1 MEDRVLP
8 LRFRCGT
15 MCLIHVSDQA
25 RNKPIM
31 SDRPE
36 KPADDTTP
44 PIRGAW
50 HAPQDPQ
57 LWQPPAEEERSE
69 AAWRTVRA
77 LPETMSNQPE
87 VPGAWHLPE
96 PEDTTFDPEDEVP
109 VNEAAR
115 TTSAAAP
122 EDLIA
127 EILGQTRTQSAAP
140 LPEDSLPTRAEAVD
154 TLPLE
159 VEPQTEEDGLGSLA
173 ALGSLDD
180 DDDEAFNMTEY
191 YALASLEEG
200 AQQGT
205 PTDEI
210 NPADLSPA
218 ERAFYNVA
226 SEAAAELPADSTTG
240 GQAPLG
246 EDDAASIAARMAAQ
260 YANDESIT
268 ETLDATSGQ
277 EAAGYSQQYGT
288 VGLNAEP
295 QFTQQEM
302 ELAAQFRET
311 QQQVKV
317 LKQMHDAGQLDYQ
330 ELQRRLQQLS
340 ILDPQGRWWML
351 GVNTDRWYRYDD
363 TSGQWIESRPPVP
376 LDAGSP
382 RTITS
387 DLDPVDVVGGSL
399 PQLPTD
405 RQISPEE
412 FSSEYD
418 ATAYSQAQQ
427 QYYDQYGVQP
437 GDTPIPN
444 PGQPPIDPNLTQV
457 GGAFDRTS
465 LSNAD
470 PTVQNMSAVGSG
482 ATMPSASVY
491 GDQRLGDMIEMPQ
504 REVYQGEPEY
514 DLNQQA
520 PTFEGAAERE
530 RRGFLTFALVGVFAL
545 AVFGLVAAIGFFLY
559 VQNLYNNTVAPYRE
573 SIAALANYQPDFQTA
588 RILDANG
595 DLIVE
600 RTGEE
605 GDRIPVSILNG
616 EISPYFIH
624 AVVSSEDPTFY
635 ENPGF
640 DFFSVIRA
648 FLQNLGAGEVVSGAS
663 TITQQIARNL
673 VLDDNTVSAERKLTE
688 VFVALEIA
696 NTYGKTEI
704 LDIYLNESYFGNLS
718 YGAEAAAQFYF
729 DKSAAELNM
738 AESALLVGLL
748 PAPSINDPV
757 SNREQA
763 FRNMLIVVDRMIEAG
778 CLNFQHGQWADP
790 DAVFCITEDTLVDSG
805 GGNQTRLFTI
815 RPDGTYG
822 GPLSIQFAQVE
833 ASDYNPRTTETRY
846 PHFVSFVEGQID
858 AIFGPGALN
867 ERGFTVQT
875 TLIPSLQN
883 AAEQALRQ
891 SVEQYSINGV
901 QTGGVVVID
910 PTTGAIRALVGSP
923 DFNDDE
929 IDGQVDTTRTYQQ
942 PGSAIKPVLYTAAL
956 SGASPSGYLT
966 PASILWD
973 VPSRYDIGGQIYEPL
988 NFDRQYRGPVSVRTA
1003 LQQSLN
1009 IPAVKAYQFVGQ
1021 DTFVEISNRLG
1032 IDYLDNTTFGLASAL
1047 GANEVTPLDLTH
1059 AYATIANDGRF
1070 VPLFAII
1077 GIQDSSGA
1085 NVSLPERGEPRQVIS
1100 PQTAYLVQN
1109 ILSDDSARQAQF
1121 GANSLLSGAAF
1132 GLPNQRYVAAK
1143 TGTTDDENDLWT
1155 VGFTNT
1161 VAVGVWMGTVL
1172 DATATTGDLTG
1183 YRVAAPV
1190 WNAVMTAA
1198 IGRNDPG
1205 AFDVPTGVV
1214 QDTICQLTGTLAPP
1228 GSTCPSRITE
1238 IYIQDQPP
1246 PGSDEGYVQTIGIDS
1261 WTGLRANEW
1270 CPENV
1275 VQQTFADINDPFAVS
1290 WLNTSGQNI
1299 LQALGL
1305 PNNLQ
1310 SPPQQ
1315 ECQQGQPLPTIRLT
1329 NPSTD
1334 GVTVMDQLPIT
1345 GQVSAEDLQR
1355 WQILIAPINTEQFQA
1370 ITEANTNQVPTAGT
1384 TLATFDT
1391 NTVPNGSYTL
1401 RLAADS
1407 QTGGFVFDEVNI
1419 VVDNPEPTA
1428 TPFPTSTPVVP
1439 TTAPEIITPLPF
1451 PDDDEPTPTL
1461 DPFP

>member
-1 MEDRVLP
+1 
-8 LRFRCGT
+8 
-15 MCLIHVSDQA
+15 
-25 RNKPIM
+25 M

-36 KPADDTTP
+36 KPADDTTSP
-44 PIRGAW
+44 TYGAW
-50 HAPQDPQ
+50 HEPQEPQ

-77 LPETMSNQPE
+77 LPESMTDQPD
-87 VPGAWHLPE
+87 VSGGWHLPD
-96 PEDTTFDPEDEVP
+96 PEDTIFSPEDEVP
-109 VNEAAR
+109 VNETARMTSAA
-115 TTSAAAP
+115 AAAP

-127 EILGQTRTQSAAP
+127 EILGQTQTQSASP
-140 LPEDSLPTRAEAVD
+140 LPEDSLPTRAETVD
-154 TLPLE
+154 TLPLD
-159 VEPQTEEDGLGSLA
+159 VEPQAEGEGLGSLA
-173 ALGSLDD
+173 ALGALDD

-218 ERAFYNVA
+218 ERAYYNAA
-226 SEAAAELPADSTTG
+226 SEAAAELPSESTAGEGSSLG
-240 GQAPLG
+240 G
-246 EDDAASIAARMAAQ
+246 DDAASIAARMAAQ
-260 YANDESIT
+260 YASGEGAT
-268 ETLDATSGQ
+268 ETLDATTGQ
-277 EAAGYSQQYGT
+277 EPMGVGQPYGT
-288 VGLNAEP
+288 IGVDAHP
-295 QFTQQEM
+295 QYTQQDQ

-311 QQQVKV
+311 QQQVQV

-351 GVNTDRWYRYDD
+351 GVNSDRWYRYDD
-363 TSGQWIESRPPVP
+363 TTGQWIESRPPVP

-382 RTITS
+382 RTVTS

-399 PQLPTD
+399 PQIPTD
-405 RQISPEE
+405 YQVSPEE
-412 FSSEYD
+412 FSGDYD
-418 ATAYSQAQQ
+418 PTAYSQAQQ
-427 QYYDQYGVQP
+427 QYYDQYGVQT
-437 GDTPIPN
+437 GNTPVPN
-444 PGQPPIDPNLTQV
+444 PGQPPIDPNLTQI
-457 GGAFDRTS
+457 GGAFDRTT
-465 LSNAD
+465 LSSPD

-482 ATMPSASVY
+482 ATMQSASVY
-491 GDQRLGDMIEMPQ
+491 GEQRLGDMVGTPQ
-504 REVYQGEPEY
+504 NEVYQGEPQY

-520 PTFEGAAERE
+520 PTFDDAAQRE
-530 RRGFLTFALVGVFAL
+530 RRSFLTFALVGVFAL

-595 DLIVE
+595 ELIVE

-616 EISPYFIH
+616 QISPYFIH

-648 FLQNLGAGEVVSGAS
+648 FLQNLNAGEVVSGAS

-696 NTYGKTEI
+696 NTYGKDEI

-718 YGAEAAAQFYF
+718 YGVEAAAQFYF
-729 DKSAAELNM
+729 GKSAAELNM

-748 PAPSINDPV
+748 PAPSLTDPV

-763 FRNMLIVVDRMIEAG
+763 FRNMDIVIGRMVEAD
-778 CLNFQHGQWADP
+778 CLNFQHGQWANP
-790 DAVFCITEDTLVDSG
+790 DAFFCINENTLIDSG
-805 GGNQTRLFTI
+805 GGNQMRLFTI

-822 GPLSIQFAQVE
+822 GPLSIEIAQVE
-833 ASDYNPRTTETRY
+833 ASNYNPRTTETLY

-858 AIFGPGALN
+858 AIFGPGTLN

-875 TLIPSLQN
+875 TLMPSLQN

-891 SVEQYSINGV
+891 GVEQNSIYGV

-923 DFNDDE
+923 DFNSEE

-956 SGASPSGYLT
+956 SGASANGYLT

-973 VPSRYDIGGQIYEPL
+973 VPSRYDVGGQVYEPV
-988 NFDRQYRGPVSVRTA
+988 NFDRLYRGPVSVRNA

-1009 IPAVKAYQFVGQ
+1009 IPAVKAYLFVGQ
-1021 DTFVEISNRLG
+1021 DTFVEVSNRLG
-1032 IDYLDNTTFGLASAL
+1032 IDYLENTTFGLASAL

-1059 AYATIANDGRF
+1059 AYATIANDGQYL
-1070 VPLFAII
+1070 PLFAII

-1085 NVSLPERGEPRQVIS
+1085 TVTLPDRGEPRQVIS

-1121 GANSLLSGAAF
+1121 GANSLLSGASF
-1132 GLPNQRYVAAK
+1132 GLPNRDYVAVK

-1155 VGFTNT
+1155 VGFTNNA
-1161 VAVGVWMGTVL
+1161 VVGVWMGTVL
-1172 DATATTGDLTG
+1172 DETATTGDLTG

-1190 WNAVMTAA
+1190 WNAVMAVA
-1198 IGRNDPG
+1198 MGSDPG
-1205 AFDVPTGVV
+1205 AFNVPTGVV
-1214 QDTICQLTGTLAPP
+1214 QDTICELTGTLAPP

-1238 IYIQDQPP
+1238 IYIQNQPP
-1246 PGSDEGYVQTIGIDS
+1246 PDPGEGYVQTVGIDS
-1261 WTGLRANEW
+1261 WTGLRANQG

-1275 VQQTFADINDPFAVS
+1275 VQQTFADIDDPFAVS

-1299 LQALGL
+1299 LTALGL
-1305 PNNLQ
+1305 PSNLQ
-1310 SPPQQ
+1310 SPPEQ
-1315 ECQQGQPLPTIRLT
+1315 ECQQGQSLPTIRMIS
-1329 NPSTD
+1329 PSTD
-1334 GVTVMDQLPIT
+1334 GTTVVGELTIT
-1345 GQVSAEDLQR
+1345 GQISAEDLQR
-1355 WQILIAPINTEQFQA
+1355 WQILIAPLDTEQYQA

-1384 TLATFDT
+1384 TLATFNT
-1391 NTVPNGSYTL
+1391 TTVPNGSYTL
-1401 RLAADS
+1401 RLAAYS
-1407 QTGGFVFDEVNI
+1407 QTGGFIFDDVTI
-1419 VVDNPEPTA
+1419 VIDNPQPTA
-1428 TPFPTSTPVVP
+1428 TPFPTNTPIVP
-1439 TTAPEIITPLPF
+1439 TTAPIILSPLPF
-1451 PDDDEPTPTL
+1451 DDENPTPTV